1 MHIGVSSSKSLIIV
15 FNVLLVLL
23 INGEKTMKS
32 NKIVIIA
39 LIALIVAVVSIGSV
53 SAGLFDFLGGNSN
66 ATDNSLDGKE
76 INLAAAASL
85 KNVFDDKLIPMFQ
98 QKYPGVKVTPTYA
111 SSGDLQTQIENG
123 LETDVFMSAANKQM
137 NALVEK
143 DLIDNNTNLQFLENK
158 VVLIVPA
165 DSNSNISSF
174 DDLKNVEGNIAIG
187 DPESVPAG
195 QYAQEVLNNT
205 GIWDDVESKLSLGTD
220 VTAVLNQVAQGSA
233 ECGIVYATDAKST
246 DDVKVICEAPED
258 ALKTPVIYPVAAIK
272 DAKDADAAQK
282 FLDFL
287 QTKEAKDIFVEYG
300 FTIHE

>member
-1 MHIGVSSSKSLIIV
+1 
-15 FNVLLVLL
+15 
-23 INGEKTMKS
+23 MKS
-32 NKIVIIA
+32 NKILIIA
-39 LIALIVAVVSIGSV
+39 LIALIIAVVSVGSV

-66 ATDNSLDGKE
+66 STDTSLDGKE
-76 INLAAAASL
+76 VNLAAAASL
-85 KNVFDDKLIPMFQ
+85 KNVYDEKLIPMFQ
-98 QKYPGVKVTPTYA
+98 EKYPGAKVTPTYA

-137 NALVEK
+137 NALAEK
-143 DLIDNNTNLQFLENK
+143 GLIDNNTNLQFLENK

-246 DDVKVICEAPED
+246 DDVKVICEAPDD

-287 QTKEAKDIFVEYG
+287 QTKEAKDVFVEYG

>member
-1 MHIGVSSSKSLIIV
+1 MKTNKVAIIAV
-15 FNVLLVLL
+15 V
-23 INGEKTMKS
+23 
-32 NKIVIIA
+32 A
-39 LIALIVAVVSIGSV
+39 LIAIISIGSC
-53 SAGLFDFLGGNSN
+53 SAGWFDFLGGDSANKDLN
-66 ATDNSLDGKE
+66 GQNV
-76 INLAAAASL
+76 NLAAAASL
-85 KNVFDDKLIPMFQ
+85 KNVYDDELIPMFEK
-98 QKYPGVKVTPTYA
+98 KYPGVKVTPTYA

-137 NALVEK
+137 NKLADEGLV
-143 DLIDNNTNLQFLENK
+143 DNSTNLQFLENK

-195 QYAQEVLNNT
+195 QYAKEILTNLGV
-205 GIWDDVESKLSLGTD
+205 WDKLESKFSLGTD

-246 DDVKVICEAPED
+246 DDVKVVCEAPD
-258 ALKTPVIYPVAAIK
+258 NALDTPVIYPVAQLK
-272 DAKDADAAQK
+272 DSKNSDAAK
-282 FLDFL
+282 AFMEFL
-287 QTKEAKDIFVEYG
+287 QTQEAKDKFVEYG

>member
-1 MHIGVSSSKSLIIV
+1 
-15 FNVLLVLL
+15 
-23 INGEKTMKS
+23 MKS
-32 NKIVIIA
+32 MKKMLIVA
-39 LIALIVAVVSIGSV
+39 LIALVVVVGATSAV
-53 SAGLFDFLGGNSN
+53 SAGLFDFMSGNN
-66 ATDNSLDGKE
+66 ATNDTNLDGQE
-76 INLAAAASL
+76 VNLAAAASL
-85 KNVFDDKLIPMFQ
+85 KNVYDEKLIPMFE

-137 NALVEK
+137 NALVDK
-143 DLIDNNTNLQFLENK
+143 GIIDNKTNLQFLENK

-174 DDLKNVEGNIAIG
+174 EDLKNVEGNIAIG

-205 GIWDDVESKLSLGTD
+205 GIWDDVQSKLSLGTD

-233 ECGIVYATDAKST
+233 ECGIVYSTDAKSMP
-246 DDVKVICEAPED
+246 DNVKVVCEASDD
-258 ALKTPVIYPVAAIK
+258 ALDTPVIYPVAAVK
-272 DAKDADAAQK
+272 DTNDTDATNA
-282 FLDFL
+282 FMDFL
-287 QTKEAKDIFVEYG
+287 QTKEAKDVFVEYG

>member
-1 MHIGVSSSKSLIIV
+1 
-15 FNVLLVLL
+15 
-23 INGEKTMKS
+23 MKS
-32 NKIVIIA
+32 NKILIIA
-39 LIALIVAVVSIGSV
+39 LIAIIVAVVSVGSV

-66 ATDNSLDGKE
+66 ATDTSLDGKDV
-76 INLAAAASL
+76 NLAAAASL
-85 KNVFDDKLIPMFQ
+85 KNVYDEKLIPMFE

-137 NALVEK
+137 DALVEEG
-143 DLIDNNTNLQFLENK
+143 IINNDTNLQFLENK

-233 ECGIVYATDAKST
+233 DCGIVYATDAKST
-246 DDVKVICEAPED
+246 DDVKVICEAPDD

-272 DAKDADAAQK
+272 DTNDTDATKA
-282 FLDFL
+282 FMDFL
-287 QTKEAKDIFVEYG
+287 QTQEAKDVFVDYG

>member
-1 MHIGVSSSKSLIIV
+1 
-15 FNVLLVLL
+15 
-23 INGEKTMKS
+23 MKS
-32 NKIVIIA
+32 KKI
-39 LIALIVAVVSIGSV
+39 LIVAIITLIAVVCASSVV
-53 SAGLFDFLGGNSN
+53 SAGIFDFLGGSGSSN
-66 ATDNSLDGKE
+66 NANLTGQE
-76 INLAAAASL
+76 VNLAAAASL

-98 QKYPGVKVTPTYA
+98 EKYPGVKVTPTYA

-123 LETDVFMSAANKQM
+123 LEADVFMSAANKQM
-137 NALVEK
+137 NALAEK
-143 DLIDNNTNLQFLENK
+143 GLIDNDTNLQFLENK

-165 DSNSNISSF
+165 DSDSNISSF
-174 DDLKNVEGNIAIG
+174 DDLKDVQGTIAIG

-195 QYAQEVLNNT
+195 QYAKEVLNNT

-233 ECGIVYATDAKST
+233 DCGIVYSTDANST

-258 ALKTPVIYPVAAIK
+258 ALDTPVIYPVAAIK

-282 FLDFL
+282 FIEFL
-287 QTKEAKDIFVEYG
+287 NTKEAKDVFVEYG